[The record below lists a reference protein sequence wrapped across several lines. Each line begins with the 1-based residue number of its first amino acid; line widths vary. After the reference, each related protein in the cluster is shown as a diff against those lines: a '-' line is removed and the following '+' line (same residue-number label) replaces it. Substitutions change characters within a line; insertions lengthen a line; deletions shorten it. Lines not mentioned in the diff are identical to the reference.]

1 MENVPIYHKRVTEN
15 RELTTDNSKKMIW
28 HIAKRELYDNL
39 NSLRFALATLLL
51 LGLMLTNAIIHL
63 REHPKRVQK
72 YLDAVAGYQSRL
84 ISHAENGL
92 YELAQ
97 QGPGYLYKKPSP
109 LRFCADGGETF
120 LSNQA
125 EGGYHRW
132 STDRL
137 KSFWILAYPSVTP
150 NLDKVHPDVTK
161 VDWGFI
167 MGYVL
172 SLVALL
178 FTFDSISGERER
190 GTLRLTLA
198 NSIPRHTVLIGK
210 FWGALIS
217 VSIPFMLAVLVNLL
231 VISTSSEVHLG
242 TDTWGRLG
250 IIFGIAFLYTCLF
263 LALGLLVSTRVQ
275 RSAVSLVIL
284 LLVWVTLVVFMPST
298 LASIAGG
305 SSSPRPTFGFSE
317 RSWQLHN
324 ELGEEYGRHRYGP
337 RENSRESMQ
346 LSGEYV
352 IKDAEQQERL
362 HEERLNQRVSQVN
375 RARAITRLSPVTIFQ
390 HLLEAFAGTG
400 FERHLQFLANV
411 KSYTQQFRVFINDAD
426 RADPESLHIF
436 GVRKGM
442 SQKPVSPE
450 AVPKFEDTLSLSK
463 DFNAAA
469 VDLLLL
475 TLFVIVLLSGAYLAF
490 VRVEV

>member
-1 MENVPIYHKRVTEN
+1 M
-15 RELTTDNSKKMIW
+15 W

-39 NSLRFALATLLL
+39 NSLRFALATVLL
-51 LGLMLTNAIIHL
+51 LGLMLTNAVLHL
-63 REHPKRVQK
+63 REHPERVQR
-72 YLDAVAGYQSRL
+72 YREHVSEHQNHIVSY
-84 ISHAENGL
+84 AESGL
-92 YELAQ
+92 YDLAQ
-97 QGPGYLYKKPSP
+97 KGPGNLYKKPSD
-109 LRFCADGGETF
+109 LHFCIEGGETF
-120 LSNQA
+120 LSNRAQ
-125 EGGYHRW
+125 GGYHRW
-132 STDRL
+132 STDTL
-137 KSFWILAYPSVTP
+137 KSFWILAYPSATP
-150 NLDKVHPDVTK
+150 NQDNVRPVITK

-167 MGYVL
+167 IGYVL

-198 NSIPRHTVLIGK
+198 HSIPRHTVLIGK

-217 VSIPFMLAVLVNLL
+217 VNIPFTLALLVNLL

-242 TDTWGRLG
+242 AGAWGRLG

-263 LALGLLVSTRVQ
+263 LALGLLVSARVQ
-275 RSAVSLVIL
+275 RSAVSLVVL
-284 LLVWVTLVVFMPST
+284 LLVWSTLVVFMPST

-305 SSSPRPTFGFSE
+305 SASPRPTFGFSE
-317 RSWQLHN
+317 RSSQLHD
-324 ELGEEYGRHRYGP
+324 ELGEEYSSHRYGP
-337 RENSRESMQ
+337 PDDSMKSIQ

-362 HEERLNQRVSQVN
+362 HEERLNQRISQVN

-411 KSYTQQFRVFINDAD
+411 KSYTQQFRVFINDTD
-426 RADPESLHIF
+426 RADPESLHIL
-436 GVRKGM
+436 GIREGM

-463 DFNAAA
+463 DFNTAA

-475 TLFVIVLLSGAYLAF
+475 TLFFVVLLSGAYLAF
-490 VRVEV
+490 IRVEV

>member
-1 MENVPIYHKRVTEN
+1 
-15 RELTTDNSKKMIW
+15 MIW
-28 HIAKRELYDNL
+28 HITKRELYDNL
-39 NSLRFALATLLL
+39 NGLRFALATVLL
-51 LGLMLTNAIIHL
+51 LGLMLTNAVLHL
-63 REHPKRVQK
+63 REHPERIQRYREHVSEHQNHI
-72 YLDAVAGYQSRL
+72 
-84 ISHAENGL
+84 ISYAESGL
-92 YELAQ
+92 YDLAQ
-97 QGPGYLYKKPSP
+97 EGPGNLYKKPSD
-109 LRFCADGGETF
+109 LHFCIEGGETF
-120 LSNQA
+120 LSNRA

-132 STDRL
+132 STDTL
-137 KSFWILAYPSVTP
+137 KSFWILAYPSATP
-150 NLDKVHPDVTK
+150 NQGNVRPDVTK

-167 MGYVL
+167 VGYVL

-217 VSIPFMLAVLVNLL
+217 VNIPFTLALLVNLL

-242 TDTWGRLG
+242 AGAWGRLG
-250 IIFGIAFLYTCLF
+250 IIFGIAFLYACLF
-263 LALGLLVSTRVQ
+263 LALGLLVSTRLQ
-275 RSAVSLVIL
+275 RSAVSLVVL

-305 SSSPRPTFGFSE
+305 SASPRPTFGFSE
-317 RSWQLHN
+317 RSSQLHD
-324 ELGEEYGRHRYGP
+324 ELGEEYSAYRYGP
-337 RENSRESMQ
+337 PDDSMKSIQ

-362 HEERLNQRVSQVN
+362 HEERLNHRISQVN

-400 FERHLQFLANV
+400 FERHLQFLENV
-411 KSYTQQFRVFINDAD
+411 KSYTQQFRVFIDDTD
-426 RADPESLHIF
+426 RADPNSLHII
-436 GVRKGM
+436 GIREGM
-442 SQKPVSPE
+442 SEKPVSPE
-450 AVPKFEDTLSLSK
+450 AVPKFKDTLSLSK
-463 DFNAAA
+463 DFNTAA

-475 TLFVIVLLSGAYLAF
+475 TLFAIVLLSGAYLAF